1 MTEPLLRRRL
11 RTGGITVVLGLL
23 TVGIGALFVS
33 VGTAGH
39 GGQLPVLA
47 SVVMVGVPLLLVA
60 ALVSLTR
67 VEVVVMQT
75 TEGPNLEVR
84 YAFGFVTQRFPATT
98 IVSAT
103 ATMKSMV
110 EMGGWGYRGSLRLFR
125 YAALVTR
132 SGAALELRLTNG
144 RRFVVTVDEPERFAE
159 VLAKP

>member
-1 MTEPLLRRRL
+1 
-11 RTGGITVVLGLL
+11 
-23 TVGIGALFVS
+23 
-33 VGTAGH
+33 
-39 GGQLPVLA
+39 
-47 SVVMVGVPLLLVA
+47 
-60 ALVSLTR
+60 
-67 VEVVVMQT
+67 MQT